1 MALISEGFFN
11 YFKTFSPDV
20 QTLRNE
26 IDIKIVITFDKPI
39 DKIEIF
45 ASIEALDR
53 TKGRGI
59 LLPEIIN
66 LDDPQ
71 ISNGTCSFSIPG
83 INSGYLLVDIKVNDE
98 ESFGVTFEG

>member
-1 MALISEGFFN
+1 M
-11 YFKTFSPDV
+11 KDFSIILKHFLPDI
-20 QTLRNE
+20 QNLRNE
-26 IDIKIVITFDKPI
+26 KDIKIVMTFDKPI
-39 DKIEIF
+39 DKIENF
-45 ASIEALDR
+45 ALIETLKI

-83 INSGYLLVDIKVNDE
+83 INSGYLLVGIKVNDE